1 MNIYIVK
8 VQGWGDSEDEMY
20 NFGLFST
27 KAKAEA
33 HVETLLEYWETDG
46 NDRADVVYEIEEAE
60 LDA

>member
-33 HVETLLEYWETDG
+33 HVETLLAGWESDG